1 MIETRLVK
9 VVAIFIQT
17 ILSFELSS
25 KNIKLIVTLLD
36 SLGFVVHPNKS
47 IFVPARSIEDLSFV
61 TDSQSMAIYLTKKK
75 NACTKQLCHEV
86 LQEEFLMIR
95 KTARLLGKFTS
106 SFPAMR
112 FGPLHYR
119 SLGQDKIIAL
129 KFT

>member
-47 IFVPARSIEDLSFV
+47 IFVPARSIEYLGFV
-61 TDSQSMAIYLTKKK
+61 TESQSMTISLTK
-75 NACTKQLCHEV
+75 
-86 LQEEFLMIR
+86 
-95 KTARLLGKFTS
+95 
-106 SFPAMR
+106 
-112 FGPLHYR
+112 
-119 SLGQDKIIAL
+119 
-129 KFT
+129 